1 MGSTQ
6 KNVMKKPKQNMTKI
20 SARDN
25 KQSPKYEEKVK
36 EEVTETV
43 VEPKHKDYSKTKTY
57 SLIPPR
63 DPRIQSA
70 IAPFSD
76 DMLEEHGIKDR
87 KELSEAMFDTMKKY
101 GGIGLSA
108 NQVGLPF
115 KCQINDHIEKGLK
128 MACFNPFIVTKSE
141 EEVVMK
147 EGCLTFP
154 FVFLNITRPRKVVV
168 KYEDENGDLKEGS
181 LDGMISRVF
190 QHEHDHMLGKTFVD
204 GVSKMKLDMAYK
216 KAGKQM
222 KAYEKHKK
230 AMEKVDN
237 RMIP

>member
-1 MGSTQ
+1 
-6 KNVMKKPKQNMTKI
+6 MKELK
-20 SARDN
+20 
-25 KQSPKYEEKVK
+25 
-36 EEVTETV
+36 
-43 VEPKHKDYSKTKTY
+43 
-57 SLIPPR
+57 LIPPT
-63 DPRIQSA
+63 DPRVQSA
-70 IAPFSD
+70 IAPFSN
-76 DMLEEHGIKDR
+76 DMLKEEGFKDR

-115 KCQINDHIEKGLK
+115 NMFVLGDHPEVEKNLK
-128 MACFNPFIVTKSE
+128 MTCFNPMIISSSVE
-141 EEVVMK
+141 EETMK

-216 KAGKQM
+216 KAQKQM
-222 KAYEKHKK
+222 NRYRKMAKK
-230 AMEKVDN
+230 K
-237 RMIP
+237 

>member
-1 MGSTQ
+1 
-6 KNVMKKPKQNMTKI
+6 MKELK
-20 SARDN
+20 
-25 KQSPKYEEKVK
+25 
-36 EEVTETV
+36 
-43 VEPKHKDYSKTKTY
+43 
-57 SLIPPR
+57 LIPPT
-63 DPRIQSA
+63 DPRVQSA

-76 DMLEEHGIKDR
+76 DMLKDEGFKDR
-87 KELSEAMFDTMKKY
+87 KELSETMFDTMKKY

-115 KCQINDHIEKGLK
+115 NMFVLGDHPEVEKNLK
-128 MACFNPFIVTKSE
+128 MTCFNPMIISSSVE
-141 EEVVMK
+141 EEVMK

-190 QHEHDHMLGKTFVD
+190 QHEYDHMLGKTFVD

-216 KAGKQM
+216 KAQKQM
-222 KAYEKHKK
+222 NRYRKIKK
-230 AMEKVDN
+230 
-237 RMIP
+237 